1 MLELSIPGFGEIKLK
16 HLVLD
21 FTGTLSVDGKI
32 LDGIKERLQKISEFM
47 EVHVLTADTFGTAK
61 KELEDIRCT
70 LKILEKEKQDVQKE
84 DYVRKLGA
92 DSVIAIGNGNN
103 DRGMLRIAKVGVAVI
118 NAEGCSA
125 DAILSANIVVR
136 DARDALDLILNPKRM
151 MATLRY

>member
-1 MLELSIPGFGEIKLK
+1 MLKLSIPGFGEIKLK

-61 KELEDIRCT
+61 RELEDIKCT

-103 DRGMLRIAKVGVAVI
+103 DRKMLRVAKVGVAVI
-118 NAEGCSA
+118 DAEGCSA

>member
-118 NAEGCSA
+118 DAEGCSA